1 MHVGIA
7 LILANYWHCLHSMQR
22 SGIRPSVGPSVVS
35 TDRCSS
41 VRRVCCWAPGVQEM
55 IDCCPGLGAQQQRRR
70 SSTVPQAANAGS
82 STLTADVGSWTQ
94 TCWIVDFTAAV
105 AVAVQAYF
113 DAVYV
118 CIAFNVLS
126 IMTLTPAI
134 VIFCI
139 FRSGIQYFAFFC
151 FLFSH

>member
-1 MHVGIA
+1 
-7 LILANYWHCLHSMQR
+7 
-22 SGIRPSVGPSVVS
+22 
-35 TDRCSS
+35 
-41 VRRVCCWAPGVQEM
+41 
-55 IDCCPGLGAQQQRRR
+55 
-70 SSTVPQAANAGS
+70 
-82 STLTADVGSWTQ
+82 
-94 TCWIVDFTAAV
+94 VDFTAAV

-139 FRSGIQYFAFFC
+139 FRSGIQYFALLLFF
-151 FLFSH
+151 FPLTRLLFVTKYGTCYSITSNLQL